1 MIEITALLYILI
13 ALVMFG
19 ILIFIHE
26 GGHFLAARLCR
37 VTVKEFAIGMGPQI
51 VSRTSKKSGTKYGL
65 RLLPIGGFVSMAGED
80 EESDDPNAF
89 CNKSVPRRMLIVI
102 AGALMNLLLGFI
114 LMFILV
120 FAQKT
125 LVSTQIGAFNDNAV
139 SSEYLEVGDTV
150 LKVDGTSVHTGN
162 EVVYE
167 IMNKG
172 SEPIDILVLRDGEKI
187 KVEGVVFPNFEDS
200 GVVFGD
206 CDFKMYVAEENFG
219 NYIKHA
225 YFRSVST
232 VKMVVD
238 SLVNLISG
246 KYGMEAVSG
255 PVGVTEVVGEAA
267 RSNIPTLLYVVAV
280 ISINLGVFNLIPF
293 PALDGGRFLF
303 LIIEGIRRKPI
314 DRRIESYINFVGI
327 IILFVFMAL
336 ITFKD
341 IVKLITG

>member
-150 LKVDGTSVHTGN
+150 LKVDETSVHTGN

-187 KVEGVVFPNFEDS
+187 KVEGVVFPNFEDN

-327 IILFVFMAL
+327 IILFAFMAL